1 MLRAVIVAI
10 WSAVAGFGG
19 FAHHNAQAQTISESY
34 TPSPAEAE
42 FVDLT
47 AGFGTIQLLLMIR
60 PDFLSSPARLELE
73 AC

>member
-1 MLRAVIVAI
+1 MMTSSPGLHVSQPIALVLC
-10 WSAVAGFGG
+10 
-19 FAHHNAQAQTISESY
+19 QAPEYEY

>member
-1 MLRAVIVAI
+1 MPHLTASHQQPFRQSSLQV
-10 WSAVAGFGG
+10 G
-19 FAHHNAQAQTISESY
+19 Y